1 MYYSVVAMSGADKL
15 TPEELLPFSWEEE
28 EKKELD
34 IVPKTPEEAKAFWDA
49 IDKKKQQ

>member
-1 MYYSVVAMSGADKL
+1 MYYSVVAMSGTDKIK
-15 TPEELLPFSWEEE
+15 PEELLPFPWEKE

-34 IVPKTPEEAKAFWDA
+34 IVPKTPEETKAFWDA

>member
-15 TPEELLPFSWEEE
+15 KPEELLPFPWEEE
-28 EKKELD
+28 EKIELNST
-34 IVPKTPEEAKAFWDA
+34 PKTAEEAKAFWDA